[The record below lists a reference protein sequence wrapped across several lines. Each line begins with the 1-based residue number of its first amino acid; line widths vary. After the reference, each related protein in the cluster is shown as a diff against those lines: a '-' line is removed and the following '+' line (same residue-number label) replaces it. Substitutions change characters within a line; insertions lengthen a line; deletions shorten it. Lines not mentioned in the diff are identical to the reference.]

1 MLVCVVQYRT
11 GEEWKR
17 GRSAVSKQMLPGN
30 VKLYT
35 PGLNDVLIRFTEH
48 LKSIR
53 DEDDKIPDIVMP
65 LRRLLVECRLPRIQY
80 TCIYYTTK
88 TSLLFVTLYMCIPLT
103 VSAKFVFDT
112 DLHVFDSPTSD
123 TEKFIEGVTLCFD
136 CFGKMIVEPPFYK
149 LYPNRLF
156 RDFRKA
162 ITVSICTCMYE
173 RELDM

>member
-1 MLVCVVQYRT
+1 MCVNNIIFAGIYRT

-30 VKLYT
+30 VKQYA

-53 DEDDKIPDIVMP
+53 DENDKITDIIIP
-65 LRRLLVECRLPRIQY
+65 LRRLLVECTLPWIQY
-80 TCIYYTTK
+80 TYLRAL
-88 TSLLFVTLYMCIPLT
+88 TSFVILYMCIPLT

-112 DLHVFDSPTSD
+112 DLHVFDSPTRD
-123 TEKFIEGVTLCFD
+123 TEQFIKGVTLCFD

-149 LYPNRLF
+149 LYPNKLF

-162 ITVSICTCMYE
+162 IMVSYLASE
-173 RELDM
+173 